1 MELHYDTKEQLESQ
15 IQNQIDFDKLNE
27 LCEHLKDAVCEVF
40 NSCGL
45 YYRIFSRV
53 KSQESIANK
62 ILRGQYGSKEN
73 PKKLQDLIGLRVVL
87 YYYDDLSICR
97 DIMES
102 TFQMVDS
109 WSKNN
114 FNADEF
120 KATKINGVFKFPAEY
135 FKLYTKELW
144 ELPIDTTFEIQFR
157 TVFFEGWHEIEHD
170 MRYKSLL
177 SDDQFWQGSE
187 ELSRIL
193 NCILANLE
201 LSDWSLVQLFEQ
213 LSYNHYKN
221 ANWEL
226 MLKSH
231 FRIKMDDSENL
242 DSRILAIFDH
252 DKEIAKQF
260 FKCSRKRLI
269 RELLKLDNPH
279 VTYNLIVKL
288 LNEHTVKNPEIT
300 AICQDIHI
308 MTSAEHTFQRTTL
321 APLDCSTLF
330 QLEIPLLHKAVRKIE
345 SEFNNAASIIY
356 KWARFKLN
364 PVFQDMPAEL
374 STYCCHLPGYHA
386 DIQCQP
392 ERFLFTMT
400 VEYIDRKVPGTLRQI
415 HTAIRQ
421 SGEEQLMFSHRTI
434 RYSPHGATQ
443 QETFSKPSFLPDLS
457 NKVGLIDRVRLG
469 NKASIIDSQQ
479 EFETLQKLLQCPQR
493 RLPVVVITQHAQ
505 FPSGEAGDYK
515 NGYDM
520 NTFPINGTRLAK
532 VTGLYSHIYLLDR
545 SLLPLWAK
553 AQGLSS
559 QEADGSIMIFWQIK
573 RQKSPELYTQK
584 MVNDTQFDFNRF
596 AFHDQ
601 NIYEKAFRHKLVQ
614 MLKDD
619 NVNYHDNDLS

>member
-1 MELHYDTKEQLESQ
+1 MEIDIKEKEEIELT
-15 IQNQIDFDKLNE
+15 IQKQIDFEKLNE
-27 LCEHLKDAVCEVF
+27 LCEHLKDAICEIF

-45 YYRIFSRV
+45 YFRIFSRV
-53 KSQESIANK
+53 KSQESIAEK
-62 ILRGQYGSKEN
+62 ILRGNYGSDKN

-109 WSKNN
+109 WSKTN

-135 FKLYTKELW
+135 FKLYTKEMW
-144 ELPIDTTFEIQFR
+144 NLPIDTTFEIQFR

-231 FRIKMDDSENL
+231 FRIKMDDSERL
-242 DSRILAIFDH
+242 DSRILALFDH
-252 DKEIAKQF
+252 DKEIAKKF

-279 VTYNLIVKL
+279 VTYNLIVRV
-288 LNEHTVKNPEIT
+288 LNESTIKNPEI
-300 AICQDIHI
+300 ASICKEIPI
-308 MTSAEHTFQRTTL
+308 TRAEEHSFQRTIL
-321 APLDCSTLF
+321 SRLESNTLF
-330 QLEIPLLHKAVRKIE
+330 HLEVPLLHKPTRKIK
-345 SEFNNAASIIY
+345 SEFNNAASILY

-364 PVFQDMPAEL
+364 PVFQDMPAEI
-374 STYCCHLPGYHA
+374 SSYNNRFPGYDVKITHH
-386 DIQCQP
+386 P
-392 ERFLFTMT
+392 EKFLFTM
-400 VEYIDRKVPGTLRQI
+400 EIHHIDGKRIGTI
-415 HTAIRQ
+415 WHMDSSIRMLND
-421 SGEEQLMFSHRTI
+421 GQLHFYHLTSRDTPYGI
-434 RYSPHGATQ
+434 SQRD
-443 QETFSKPSFLPDLS
+443 TFNKPSFIADLS
-457 NKVGLIDRVRLG
+457 NKVGLNDQVRLG
-469 NKASIIDSQQ
+469 NQARFIESDRHFQ
-479 EFETLQKLLQCPQR
+479 ELLILLKNEKRQ
-493 RLPVVVITQHAQ
+493 LPVIVITQHSNTKPADHT
-505 FPSGEAGDYK
+505 EYK
-515 NGYDM
+515 DGYDM
-520 NTFPINGTRLAK
+520 DTFTINGTRLAK
-532 VTGLYSHIYLLDR
+532 VIGLYSHVYMLDQH
-545 SLLPLWAK
+545 LLPDWSTVQKITPEDAN
-553 AQGLSS
+553 
-559 QEADGSIMIFWQIK
+559 GSIMIFWPPVSE
-573 RQKSPELYTQK
+573 KSPDLFTQK
-584 MVNDTQFDFNRF
+584 MVCDTQFDFNRF

-614 MLKDD
+614 IIKDD
-619 NVNYHDNDLS
+619 NVSH

>member
-1 MELHYDTKEQLESQ
+1 MEIDIKEKEEIELT
-15 IQNQIDFDKLNE
+15 IQKQIDFEKLNE
-27 LCEHLKDAVCEVF
+27 LCEHLKDAICEIF

-45 YYRIFSRV
+45 YFRIFSRV
-53 KSQESIANK
+53 KSQESIAEK
-62 ILRGQYGSKEN
+62 ILRGNYGSDKN

-109 WSKNN
+109 WSKTN

-135 FKLYTKELW
+135 FKLYTKDMW
-144 ELPIDTTFEIQFR
+144 DLPIDTTFEIQFR

-231 FRIKMDDSENL
+231 FRIKMDDSERL
-242 DSRILAIFDH
+242 DFRILALFDH
-252 DKEIAKQF
+252 DKEIAKKF

-279 VTYNLIVKL
+279 VTYNLIVRV
-288 LNEHTVKNPEIT
+288 LNESTVKDPEI
-300 AICQDIHI
+300 ASICKEIPI
-308 MTSAEHTFQRTTL
+308 FRAEEHSFQRSIL
-321 APLDCSTLF
+321 SRLESNTLF
-330 QLEIPLLHKAVRKIE
+330 HLEVPLLHKPTRKIK
-345 SEFNNAASIIY
+345 SEFNNAASILY

-364 PVFQDMPAEL
+364 PVFQDMPAEI
-374 STYCCHLPGYHA
+374 SSYNNRLPGYDVKITH
-386 DIQCQP
+386 QP
-392 ERFLFTMT
+392 EKFLFTMKIHH
-400 VEYIDRKVPGTLRQI
+400 IDGKRIGTI
-415 HTAIRQ
+415 WHMDSSIRMLED
-421 SGEEQLMFSHRTI
+421 GQLHFYHVTSRDTPYGVAQ
-434 RYSPHGATQ
+434 RD
-443 QETFSKPSFLPDLS
+443 TFNKPSFIADLS
-457 NKVGLIDRVRLG
+457 NKVGLNDQVRLG
-469 NKASIIDSQQ
+469 NKARFIESDQHFQ
-479 EFETLQKLLQCPQR
+479 ELLNLLENQKRQ
-493 RLPVVVITQHAQ
+493 LPVIVITQHSNTK
-505 FPSGEAGDYK
+505 PTDNTEYK
-515 NGYDM
+515 DGYDM
-520 NTFPINGTRLAK
+520 DTFTINGTRLAK
-532 VTGLYSHIYLLDR
+532 VIGLYSHVYMLDQHLLSDW
-545 SLLPLWAK
+545 STVQKIKP
-553 AQGLSS
+553 
-559 QEADGSIMIFWQIK
+559 EDADGSIMIFWPPVSK
-573 RQKSPELYTQK
+573 KAPDLFTQK
-584 MVNDTQFDFNRF
+584 MVCDAQFDFNRF

-614 MLKDD
+614 IIKDD
-619 NVNYHDNDLS
+619 NVNH

>member
-1 MELHYDTKEQLESQ
+1 MNINSKDKEQLEQQ
-15 IQNQIDFDKLNE
+15 IQEQIDFEKLTE
-27 LCEHLKDAVCEVF
+27 LCEHLKDAICEVF

-53 KSQESIANK
+53 KSQESIAEK
-62 ILRGQYGSKEN
+62 ILRGQYGSDEN

-102 TFQMVDS
+102 TFQIIDS
-109 WSKNN
+109 WSKTN

-135 FKLYTKELW
+135 FRLYTKEMW
-144 ELPIDTTFEIQFR
+144 RLPIDTTFEIQFR

-231 FRIKMDDSENL
+231 FRIKMDDSEHL
-242 DSRILAIFDH
+242 DSRILSVFNQ
-252 DKEIAKQF
+252 DKEIAKKF

-279 VTYNLIVKL
+279 VTYNLIVKV
-288 LNEHTVKNPEIT
+288 LNEHSVHNPELA
-300 AICQDIHI
+300 AICEDISI
-308 MTSAEHTFQRTTL
+308 IRSGEHTFHRTTL
-321 APLDCSTLF
+321 APLESNTLF
-330 QLEIPLLHKAVRKIE
+330 QLDVPLLHKTVRRIK

-364 PVFQDMPAEL
+364 PVFQDMPVET
-374 STYCCHLPGYHA
+374 SSYQNHLPGY
-386 DIQCQP
+386 DVEIIFQP
-392 ERFLFTMT
+392 QNLFFTMKI
-400 VEYIDRKVPGTLRQI
+400 EHIDSKLPGTLWHI
-415 HTAIRQ
+415 DTAIRQ
-421 SGEEQLMFSHRTI
+421 LGDTQLGFSHITSRNTPYGTAQ
-434 RYSPHGATQ
+434 RD
-443 QETFSKPSFLPDLS
+443 TFNKPSFIADLS
-457 NKVGLIDRVRLG
+457 NKVGLTDGVRLG
-469 NKASIIDSQQ
+469 NKARFTDSQQ
-479 EFETLQKLLQCPQR
+479 DFQELLSLLQDKTR
-493 RLPVVVITQHAQ
+493 RLPVVVIAQ
-505 FPSGEAGDYK
+505 CSTSSSCDVSDFKD
-515 NGYDM
+515 GYDM

-532 VTGLYSHIYLLDR
+532 VIGLYAHVYMLDQ
-545 SLLPLWAK
+545 SLLSQWAH
-553 AQGLSS
+553 AQKLSV
-559 QEADGSIMIFWQIK
+559 EDIDGSIMIFWQNN
-573 RQKSPELYTQK
+573 RQKPPEVFTQE
-584 MVNDTQFDFNRF
+584 MVFDTQFDFNRF
-596 AFHDQ
+596 AFHDK

-614 MLKDD
+614 IIKDD
-619 NVNYHDNDLS
+619 NVNQ